1 MEKRN
6 YKIIWPNY
14 IDASKSRKE
23 GRKVNLKLAIE
34 KVKLTEIASAAQSL
48 GFQYELEED
57 KSYPR
62 TWWEKGRIKIL
73 NVNEKKIAILKKIC
87 NQIKIIRAKKI

>member
-34 KVKLTEIASAAQSL
+34 KVKLNEIASAAQSL